1 MIEMS
6 LGKRWTGYSVVPG
19 KELRKL
25 PPGCKM
31 EQQFMVG
38 YDIKFPDSIAEL
50 ELKLDLKLA
59 IIFSDC
65 QLQFMA
71 NRTSVSCQASSVLN
85 S

>member
-1 MIEMS
+1 
-6 LGKRWTGYSVVPG
+6 
-19 KELRKL
+19 
-25 PPGCKM
+25 
-31 EQQFMVG
+31 MVG